1 MVGHSGLYVSLEL
14 IFASEKN
21 EDFSSLHFLKHAE
34 KTLQRGKKKKLERA
48 LNEPMKVSRCKKH
61 ARVMTWFVCFS
72 IVDLKLN

>member
-34 KTLQRGKKKKLERA
+34 KTLQRGEKKKIGTSIKWT
-48 LNEPMKVSRCKKH
+48 NESQ
-61 ARVMTWFVCFS
+61 
-72 IVDLKLN
+72 

>member
-34 KTLQRGKKKKLERA
+34 KTLQRGEKKKKLEQA

-61 ARVMTWFVCFS
+61 VRVMAFVLF
-72 IVDLKLN
+72 VFL